1 MNGVV
6 FFEHINYQGRSWT
19 FDGDQPFVGGE
30 ANDQFSSV
38 KVPAGMAVQLF
49 QHRDF
54 AGNSVTLSSDTPDL
68 RDKGFN
74 DAASSLKFSGSG
86 GGSGK
91 AVRLK
96 QVGSF
101 IECNAG
107 GTVTL
112 TGTKTDAGKVV
123 ITKHDDKRYDVLF
136 SQANKTLSVEPDGRL
151 TTRPAGTYG
160 AFEQLAATTQPAPD
174 EINLLYRVADG
185 QLLGAALQIVEE

>member
-19 FDGDQPFVGGE
+19 FDGDQAFVGDD

-38 KVPAGMAVQLF
+38 RVPPGVSVTLF

-54 AGNSVTLSSDTPDL
+54 GGSSVTLTADTPDL

-74 DAASSLKFSGSG
+74 DSASSVKFSGSG
-86 GGSGK
+86 AEK

-96 QVGSF
+96 RNGQFVECNTGGTISLVGS
-101 IECNAG
+101 
-107 GTVTL
+107 
-112 TGTKTDAGKVV
+112 KSDAGKVQ

-136 SQANKTLSVEPDGRL
+136 LGANKTLSIEPDGSL
-151 TTRPAGTYG
+151 TSRPAGTYG

-174 EINLLYRVADG
+174 VIDLLYRVADG
-185 QLLGAALQIVEE
+185 QILGAALQIVEE